1 MRAATK
7 VTIAA
12 VVGLCFTAIGGIYQ
26 NEAPATTTVNVQQT
40 NPTITITRQGGDPT
54 YLYNPDQLTAKA
66 GETITITNNDP
77 NGIHSVT
84 ADDRSFSVDVP
95 PEGSATLTIET
106 AGSHPYFCTY
116 HPDQHNEASIIVS

>member
-12 VVGLCFTAIGGIYQ
+12 VVGLCFSAVGAIYQ
-26 NEAPATTTVNVQQT
+26 NEAPATTVDVQQT
-40 NPTITITRQGGDPT
+40 NPTITITRQDGDPT

-77 NGIHSVT
+77 NGLHSVT
-84 ADDRSFSVDVP
+84 ADDRSFNVDVP
-95 PEGSATLTIET
+95 PQGSATLTIET
-106 AGSHPYFCTY
+106 AGSYPYYCTY
-116 HPDQHNEASIIVS
+116 HPAAHNEASITVS